1 MGENGRYTIGDGNRP
16 GVTANLVGIA
26 AFKKSLLP
34 ITLRPW
40 LALAAFLLLMLVGA
54 SPVLHSWDVSITTW
68 LQRAAPGPDVPAAIL
83 VLLGNAEVVIPAI
96 ALGAAVATAWNRRWG
111 PNGVWLVGGLL
122 AASVVAVV
130 LKYLIVH
137 PGPPVAFQRPVFA
150 VGLHAVAPYSFPS
163 GHTLRVT
170 LLAGALLRRTP
181 WFMLLVIL
189 GMMLALVYLGDHW
202 TSDVLGGLALGWA
215 ALEARGLLTRV
226 RSPNYPP
233 N

>member
-1 MGENGRYTIGDGNRP
+1 
-16 GVTANLVGIA
+16 VGLA
-26 AFKKSLLP
+26 ASKKSLLP

-40 LALAAFLLLMLVGA
+40 GASAAFLVLMLAGA
-54 SPVLHSWDVSITTW
+54 SPVFHAWDVSITTW
-68 LQRAAPGPDVPAAIL
+68 LQRAAPRPDVPAAIL
-83 VLLGNAEVVIPAI
+83 VLLGNAEVVIPVV
-96 ALGAAVATAWNRRWG
+96 ALGTAVVMARRRRWR
-111 PNGVWLVGGLL
+111 PDGVWLVGGLL
-122 AASVVAVV
+122 AASLTAVV

-137 PGPPVAFQRPVFA
+137 PGPPPAFQRPVFA
-150 VGLHAVAPYSFPS
+150 VGLHAETPYSFPS

-181 WFMLLVIL
+181 WLMVLLIL

-215 ALEARGLLTRV
+215 ALEARGFLMRA

-233 N
+233 D

>member
-1 MGENGRYTIGDGNRP
+1 MSDLSRP
-16 GVTANLVGIA
+16 RKN
-26 AFKKSLLP
+26 SLPP

-40 LALAAFLLLMLVGA
+40 LSLAAFLLLMLAGA
-54 SPVLHSWDVSITTW
+54 SPMIHAWDVSITIW
-68 LQRAAPGPDVPAAIL
+68 LQHAAPRPDVPATVL
-83 VLLGNAEVVIPAI
+83 VLLGNAEVLIPAV
-96 ALGAAVATAWNRRWG
+96 ALGAAVATARNRRWRAD
-111 PNGVWLVGGLL
+111 GVWLVGSLL
-122 AASVVAVV
+122 AASLTAVV

-137 PGPPVAFQRPVFA
+137 PGPPAAFQRSVFA
-150 VGLHAVAPYSFPS
+150 VGLHAETPYSFPS

-181 WFMLLVIL
+181 WFMVLVIL

-215 ALEARGLLTRV
+215 ALDARRFLTRA